1 MKYKH
6 GRKLSEN
13 CIQALR
19 FVSKVGVMTRET
31 WYELFSHGTPRW
43 KRMQLQQLVK
53 CRVFKFHTCDSVND
67 AVVIDEYG
75 VRLIQE
81 RKWDHVFSIP
91 PQFIQ
96 HDETVAK
103 GIWKLEQLGI
113 CQKWMT
119 ERELKAQK
127 SKSFKLDVK
136 EETVK
141 YPDAVLRIQGIEANG
156 IVALEYERMAK
167 TNWRYKKAIQAYN
180 ATNEFK
186 FILYVVENKTIEQS
200 IQRAIQLLNDRE
212 LAAKIGFMTVEDWK
226 ENPYTAKI
234 KTLNGIKTMKNLI

>member
-6 GRKLSEN
+6 GRKFSKN

-31 WYELFSHGTPRW
+31 WYELFSHGTERW

-75 VRLIQE
+75 VKLVAE
-81 RKWDHVFSIP
+81 KKWAHVHSIP
-91 PQFIQ
+91 PQFIL
-96 HDETVAK
+96 HDEIVAR
-103 GIWKLEQLGI
+103 GVWKLEQLGL
-113 CQKWMT
+113 CQRWMT
-119 ERELKAQK
+119 ERELKTQN
-127 SKSFKLDVK
+127 SKAFKLDVK

-141 YPDAVLRIQGIEANG
+141 YPDAVLRISGNQSNG

-167 TNWRYKKAIQAYN
+167 TNWRYKKVIQAYKE
-180 ATNEFK
+180 TNEYK
-186 FILYVVENKTIEQS
+186 LILYVVESESIEKS
-200 IQRAIQLLNDRE
+200 IQRAIQLVGDR
-212 LAAKIGFMTVEDWK
+212 AVASKIGFMSIEDWK
-226 ENPYTAKI
+226 SNPHLAKVR
-234 KTLNGIKTMKNLI
+234 TLNGARPLKELI